1 MSYWSYSWVRSEAAM
16 VVHGLT
22 TEDIANEKK
31 HAKCPGVGVCDDTV
45 FFNLFR
51 DQRRLFTFECCKR
64 IVDGGRRCFDEF
76 VVSNLT
82 GDEKVPNYLK
92 NFPVQLPLSER
103 IWDKCVLAVESN
115 SFAPFFCFLRKRI
128 SCSSKRILSYAMFF

>member
-1 MSYWSYSWVRSEAAM
+1 MVLFLGSEAAM

-31 HAKCPGVGVCDDTV
+31 YANCPGVDVCDDTV

-51 DQRRLFTFECCKR
+51 DQRRLFAYECCKR
-64 IVDGGRRCFDEF
+64 IVDRGPRCFDEF

-103 IWDKCVLAVESN
+103 IWYKCVLAVESN
-115 SFAPFFCFLRKRI
+115 SFAPFFVF
-128 SCSSKRILSYAMFF
+128 